1 MLKAT
6 SMILA
11 AAMVLTPVAAAES
24 LKEVTLKMNYDPAL
38 LTSEDG
44 AETIVTSLKREA
56 RNICSQRVPA
66 MGAVYVDETCADALV
81 NAAIQQIHADVST
94 SGADI
99 TPGFQRLAA
108 VDYALAN

>member
-1 MLKAT
+1 
-6 SMILA
+6 
-11 AAMVLTPVAAAES
+11 
-24 LKEVTLKMNYDPAL
+24 
-38 LTSEDG
+38 
-44 AETIVTSLKREA
+44 
-56 RNICSQRVPA
+56 

-81 NAAIQQIHADVST
+81 KAAIQQIHADVST